1 MPTIKEIAELAGVSR
16 GTVDRVLNKRGG
28 VNPTTEEKVLEIA
41 KALNYK
47 PNLAG
52 TILAA
57 QKKRLMLGVVL
68 LGVGTPFY
76 DDVLSGVRQK
86 AAELESYNCT
96 VVVKHTEYDAIAQL
110 QAIQE
115 LVAEGVNG
123 IAITPYND
131 NRIRKEIHRLFSL
144 GIPVVTLN
152 TDIENTERLAYV
164 GCNFYHS
171 GETAAGL
178 MHLIIRPG
186 FCRHHFRIQRC
197 TLSYP
202 AYCRIFR
209 HNSKKISK
217 HPGFCCHHQ
226 SG

>member
-76 DDVLSGVRQK
+76 DDVGCS
-86 AAELESYNCT
+86 
-96 VVVKHTEYDAIAQL
+96 
-110 QAIQE
+110 
-115 LVAEGVNG
+115 AEGSG
-123 IAITPYND
+123 IGKLQLYCCCQTH
-131 NRIRKEIHRLFSL
+131 RIR
-144 GIPVVTLN
+144 
-152 TDIENTERLAYV
+152 
-164 GCNFYHS
+164 CHS
-171 GETAAGL
+171 PTSGD
-178 MHLIIRPG
+178 PG
-186 FCRHHFRIQRC
+186 TGGGRCKRHCHYPLQR
-197 TLSYP
+197 
-202 AYCRIFR
+202 
-209 HNSKKISK
+209 
-217 HPGFCCHHQ
+217 
-226 SG
+226 